1 MLDMAASHRRRAVE
15 SGDIWPG
22 TALTVERV
30 VGQSAEMAEAAVTEK
45 ESLEDLAGASAGHGR
60 ASERV
65 ARASKGLVD
74 AGLKVRQPS
83 ATAWAERATL
93 PAWTRDSY
101 RGAMQSHHARLLM

>member
-30 VGQSAEMAEAAVTEK
+30 VGQSAEMAEAAVKEK

-60 ASERV
+60 AREWRERQ
-65 ARASKGLVD
+65 RDSLTLASKSG
-74 AGLKVRQPS
+74 RHPQ
-83 ATAWAERATL
+83 
-93 PAWTRDSY
+93 
-101 RGAMQSHHARLLM
+101 